1 MKFLE
6 WKKADKKLSLVNI
19 KELASVFFLLIVSG
33 GLCYKI
39 ALNFFSEVETI
50 FLVSQ
55 PQFFIKEQA
64 TILLSFLLLPCLF
77 LTFLSTLQR
86 FLGFDIKL
94 TLINAFKSAV
104 VGLIVLLILS
114 IPTNLVIESNLKS
127 KGYTYCSWYKGSSL
141 RAPDVWLKNDE
152 LCLQDGSVIISDIAD
167 WFEQKNQQGIE
178 PSVDELKEFI
188 KETRKRR
195 NEYINRF

>member
-1 MKFLE
+1 MPILE
-6 WKKADKKLSLVNI
+6 WEKADKKLSLANM

-104 VGLIVLLILS
+104 VGLIILLILS

-127 KGYTYCSWYKGSSL
+127 KGYTYCSWYTDPSL
-141 RAPDVWLKNDE
+141 RAPDVWLKNND
-152 LCLQDGSVIISDIAD
+152 LCIQDASIIISDIAD
-167 WFEQKNQQGIE
+167 WFEIHNEKGIE
-178 PSVDELKEFI
+178 PTLNELEVFI
-188 KETRKRR
+188 QKTRA
-195 NEYINRF
+195 EYNR

>member
-6 WKKADKKLSLVNI
+6 WKKADKKLSLANV

-50 FLVSQ
+50 FLVSR

-127 KGYTYCSWYKGSSL
+127 KGYTYCSWYTGSSL

-152 LCLQDGSVIISDIAD
+152 LCLQDGSIIISDIAD
-167 WFEQKNQQGIE
+167 WFEMHNEKGIE
-178 PSVDELKEFI
+178 PTLNELEVFI
-188 KETRKRR
+188 QKIRA
-195 NEYINRF
+195 EYNR

>member
-6 WKKADKKLSLVNI
+6 WKKAEKKLSLTNM
-19 KELASVFFLLIVSG
+19 KEIASIFFLLIVSG

-86 FLGFDIKL
+86 FLGFDIEL

-104 VGLIVLLILS
+104 VGLIAFLILS
-114 IPTNLVIESNLKS
+114 IPTNLAVEANLKS
-127 KGYTYCSWYKGSSL
+127 KGYIYCNWYTGASV

-152 LCLQDGSVIISDIAD
+152 LCLQDGSVIISDIYD
-167 WFEQKNQQGIE
+167 WFEMHNEKGIE
-178 PSVDELKEFI
+178 PTLNTLKVFI
-188 KETRKRR
+188 QKTRAEQSR
-195 NEYINRF
+195 

>member
-1 MKFLE
+1 MPILE
-6 WKKADKKLSLVNI
+6 WKKADKKLSLANV

-50 FLVSQ
+50 FLVSR

-127 KGYTYCSWYKGSSL
+127 QGYTYCSWYTGPSL
-141 RAPDVWLKNDE
+141 RAPDVWLKNND
-152 LCLQDGSVIISDIAD
+152 LCLQDGSIIISDIAD
-167 WFEQKNQQGIE
+167 WFEMHNEKGIE
-178 PSVDELKEFI
+178 PTLNELKVFI
-188 KETRKRR
+188 QKIRA
-195 NEYINRF
+195 EYNR

>member
-1 MKFLE
+1 MKFLA
-6 WKKADKKLSLVNI
+6 WKKADKKLSLKNM
-19 KELASVFFLLIVSG
+19 KELVSIFFLLIVSG

-64 TILLSFLLLPCLF
+64 TTLLSFLLLPCLF

-86 FLGFDIKL
+86 FLGFDIEL

-104 VGLIVLLILS
+104 VGLIAFLILS
-114 IPTNLVIESNLKS
+114 IPINLAVEANLKS
-127 KGYTYCSWYKGSSL
+127 KGYIYCNWYTGASV

-152 LCLQDGSVIISDIAD
+152 LCLQDGSVIISDIYD
-167 WFEQKNQQGIE
+167 WFEMHNEQGTE
-178 PSVDELKEFI
+178 PTLNELEAFI
-188 KETRKRR
+188 KKTRMELGR
-195 NEYINRF
+195 

>member
-6 WKKADKKLSLVNI
+6 WKKADKKLSLTNM
-19 KELASVFFLLIVSG
+19 KEIASIFFLLIVSG

-77 LTFLSTLQR
+77 LIFLSTLQR
-86 FLGFDIKL
+86 FLGFDIEL
-94 TLINAFKSAV
+94 TLVNAFKSAV

-114 IPTNLVIESNLKS
+114 IPTNIVIEANLKS
-127 KGYTYCSWYKGSSL
+127 KGYIYCNWYTGASV
-141 RAPDVWLKNDE
+141 RDPDVWLKNDE
-152 LCLQDGSVIISDIAD
+152 LCLQDGSVITSDIYD
-167 WFEQKNQQGIE
+167 WFEMHNEQGTE
-178 PSVDELKEFI
+178 PTLNELESFI
-188 KETRKRR
+188 KKTRMELGR
-195 NEYINRF
+195 

>member
-1 MKFLE
+1 MPILE
-6 WKKADKKLSLVNI
+6 WKKADKKLSLANM

-50 FLVSQ
+50 FLVSR

-127 KGYTYCSWYKGSSL
+127 KGYTYCSWYTGPSL

-152 LCLQDGSVIISDIAD
+152 LCLQDGSIIISDIAD
-167 WFEQKNQQGIE
+167 WFEMHNEKGIE
-178 PSVDELKEFI
+178 PTLNELEVFI
-188 KETRKRR
+188 QKIRA
-195 NEYINRF
+195 EYNR

>member
-6 WKKADKKLSLVNI
+6 WKKAEKKLSLTNM
-19 KELASVFFLLIVSG
+19 KEIASIFFLLIVSG

-86 FLGFDIKL
+86 FLGFDIEL

-104 VGLIVLLILS
+104 VGLIAFLILS
-114 IPTNLVIESNLKS
+114 IPTNLAVEANLKS
-127 KGYTYCSWYKGSSL
+127 KGYIYCNWYTGASV

-152 LCLQDGSVIISDIAD
+152 LCLQDGSVIISDIYD
-167 WFEQKNQQGIE
+167 WFEMHNEKGVEPTLNTLKVFIQK
-178 PSVDELKEFI
+178 
-188 KETRKRR
+188 TRAEQSR
-195 NEYINRF
+195 

>member
-6 WKKADKKLSLVNI
+6 WKKADKKLSLANM
-19 KELASVFFLLIVSG
+19 KELASVFFLLIISG
-33 GLCYKI
+33 GLCYKT

-114 IPTNLVIESNLKS
+114 VPANLVIEANLKS
-127 KGYTYCSWYKGSSL
+127 KGYIYCNWYTGASV
-141 RAPDVWLKNDE
+141 RAPDIWLKNDE
-152 LCLQDGSVIISDIAD
+152 LCLQDGSVVISDIYD
-167 WFEQKNQQGIE
+167 WFEMHNEKGIE
-178 PSVDELKEFI
+178 PTLSELEVFI
-188 KETRKRR
+188 QETRA
-195 NEYINRF
+195 EYNR

>member
-1 MKFLE
+1 MPILE
-6 WKKADKKLSLVNI
+6 WKKADKKLSLANV

-50 FLVSQ
+50 FLVSR

-127 KGYTYCSWYKGSSL
+127 QGYTYCSWYTGPSL
-141 RAPDVWLKNDE
+141 RAPDVWLKNND
-152 LCLQDGSVIISDIAD
+152 LCLQDGSIKISDIAD
-167 WFEQKNQQGIE
+167 WFEMHNEKGIE
-178 PSVDELKEFI
+178 PTLNELKVFI
-188 KETRKRR
+188 QKIKA
-195 NEYINRF
+195 EYNR

>member
-1 MKFLE
+1 MPILE
-6 WKKADKKLSLVNI
+6 WKKADKKLSLANV

-39 ALNFFSEVETI
+39 ALNFFPEVETI
-50 FLVSQ
+50 FLVSR

-64 TILLSFLLLPCLF
+64 TIQLSFLLLPCLF

-127 KGYTYCSWYKGSSL
+127 QGYTYCSWYTGPSL
-141 RAPDVWLKNDE
+141 RAPDVWLKNND
-152 LCLQDGSVIISDIAD
+152 LCLQDGSIIISDIAD
-167 WFEQKNQQGIE
+167 WFEMHNEKGIE
-178 PSVDELKEFI
+178 PTLNELEVFI
-188 KETRKRR
+188 QKTRA
-195 NEYINRF
+195 EYNR

>member
-6 WKKADKKLSLVNI
+6 WKKAEKKLSLTNM
-19 KELASVFFLLIVSG
+19 KEIASIFFLLIVSG

-39 ALNFFSEVETI
+39 ALNFFFEVETM

-64 TILLSFLLLPCLF
+64 TILLSFLLFPCLF

-86 FLGFDIKL
+86 FFGFDIEF

-104 VGLIVLLILS
+104 VGLIAFLILS
-114 IPTNLVIESNLKS
+114 IPINLAVEANLKS
-127 KGYTYCSWYKGSSL
+127 KGYIYCNWYTGASV

-152 LCLQDGSVIISDIAD
+152 LCLQDGSVIISDIYD
-167 WFEQKNQQGIE
+167 WFEMHNEKGIE
-178 PSVDELKEFI
+178 PTLNRLEVFI
-188 KETRKRR
+188 QKTRAEQSR
-195 NEYINRF
+195 

>member
-6 WKKADKKLSLVNI
+6 WKKADKKLSLANM

-64 TILLSFLLLPCLF
+64 TTLLSFLLLPCLF

-86 FLGFDIKL
+86 FLGFDIEL

-104 VGLIVLLILS
+104 VGLIAFLILS
-114 IPTNLVIESNLKS
+114 IPINLAVEANLKS
-127 KGYTYCSWYKGSSL
+127 KGYIYCNWYTGASV

-152 LCLQDGSVIISDIAD
+152 LCLQDGSVIISDIYD
-167 WFEQKNQQGIE
+167 WFEMHNEQGTE
-178 PSVDELKEFI
+178 PTLNELEAFI
-188 KETRKRR
+188 KKTRMELGR
-195 NEYINRF
+195 

>member
-1 MKFLE
+1 MPILE
-6 WKKADKKLSLVNI
+6 WKKADKKLSLANM

-50 FLVSQ
+50 FLVSR

-127 KGYTYCSWYKGSSL
+127 QGYTYCSWYTGPSL

-152 LCLQDGSVIISDIAD
+152 LCLQDGSIIISDIAD
-167 WFEQKNQQGIE
+167 WFEMHNEKGIE
-178 PSVDELKEFI
+178 PTLNELEVFI
-188 KETRKRR
+188 QKTRA
-195 NEYINRF
+195 EYNR

>member
-1 MKFLE
+1 MPILE
-6 WKKADKKLSLVNI
+6 WKKADKKLSLANV

-39 ALNFFSEVETI
+39 ALNFFSEVETT
-50 FLVSQ
+50 FLVSR

-94 TLINAFKSAV
+94 TLINEFKSAV

-127 KGYTYCSWYKGSSL
+127 QGYTYCSWYTGPSL
-141 RAPDVWLKNDE
+141 RAPDVWLKNND
-152 LCLQDGSVIISDIAD
+152 LCLQDGSIIISDIAD
-167 WFEQKNQQGIE
+167 WFEMHNEKGIE
-178 PSVDELKEFI
+178 PTLNELEVFI
-188 KETRKRR
+188 QKIRA
-195 NEYINRF
+195 EYNR